1 MLINSASLPVVR
13 ISRTLQVEKKMIR
26 FNVLISLLMPVTIT
40 ALFGVTGCGP
50 GGPQGYTN
58 DWIYPRDVTTVY
70 VEMFDTASF
79 RRGHEYD
86 LTDAIC
92 KRIESET
99 PYKIVSDRDAAQT
112 LLSGRMGAIRSSVLA
127 RDRYSGRP
135 LENETQFTVSVSW
148 KNLETGE
155 LLINGASA
163 SASASY
169 STQLGQDFDYAAK
182 VATNR
187 VAERV
192 VELMQTKW

>member
-1 MLINSASLPVVR
+1 MQK
-13 ISRTLQVEKKMIR
+13 TMIK
-26 FNVLISLLMPVTIT
+26 FNVLMWLLMLVTFA
-40 ALFGVTGCGP
+40 ALLAGVTGCGP
-50 GGPQGYTN
+50 GGLEGYTN
-58 DWIYPRDVTTVY
+58 DWIYPSDVTTVY
-70 VEMFDTASF
+70 VEMFDTQSF
-79 RRGHEYD
+79 RRGHEYV

-99 PYKIVSDRDAAQT
+99 PYKIVSDRDLAQT
-112 LLSGRMGAIRSSVLA
+112 LLSGRMGAVRSSVLA

-135 LENETQFTVSVSW
+135 LENEAQVTVSVSW

-163 SASASY
+163 SASASF
-169 STQLGQDFDYAAK
+169 SAQLGQDFDYAMK